1 MSDSNSLLTILVVED
16 NPADLFVLE
25 GLLWKTRLQIG
36 AILKTRSY
44 AETVVLLREQKPNL
58 ILLDLSLTDSSGM
71 ESFLHINQL
80 APTIPIIVLTGLIDT
95 DMALETMARGAQD
108 YLVKG
113 EFDEKLL
120 AKSIKYSIERK
131 KNLENIR
138 VSRELYS
145 SLFYNNPMAI
155 YIWDIDT
162 QKILEVNGIAEKEYG
177 YTKAEFLERTL
188 WDLRPKDSYAEL
200 KRTLENYHQGQYNRA
215 SRIWK
220 HHNRKGETVFMEI
233 STHPIDYNG
242 KLAMMSIA
250 NNVTSRITLERK
262 LEEER
267 VLKQK
272 EIAEAVIV
280 TQEKERHDISR
291 ELHDNVN
298 QQLTVAMMYI
308 ASAEK
313 KQGGSELLK
322 QSASYILNA
331 IEEIRS
337 LTKNLVTPLIK
348 DFGLV
353 KAIESILDDVGAV
366 KEMKMEFTAD
376 SFDEDDIEYDF
387 KLSVFRIIQEQVN
400 NILKHADAYEV
411 TIRLSRT
418 PSHIQLSITDDGIGF
433 DLMRQ
438 KKGIGL
444 YNITTR
450 VELFNGEIRI
460 DTAPNEGCAMHI
472 QFPLSEGIL
481 LKR

>member
-1 MSDSNSLLTILVVED
+1 MSDSNNLLNILVVED

-25 GLLWKTRLQIG
+25 ALLWKTRLQIG
-36 AILKTRSY
+36 NILKTTSY
-44 AETVVLLREQKPNL
+44 AETVVLLNEQKPNL
-58 ILLDLSLTDSSGM
+58 ILLDLSLTDSSGI

-80 APTIPIIVLTGLIDT
+80 APTIPIIVLTGLVDT
-95 DMALETMARGAQD
+95 EMALETMARGAQD

-155 YIWDIDT
+155 YIWDMDT
-162 QKILEVNGIAEKEYG
+162 LQILEVNGVAEKEYG
-177 YTKAEFLERTL
+177 YSKAEFLVRTL
-188 WDLRPKDSYAEL
+188 WDLRPQESHAEL
-200 KRTLENYHQGQYNRA
+200 KRTLENYRQGQFNRA

-220 HHNRKGETVFMEI
+220 HHNRKGETIFMEI

-242 KLAMMSIA
+242 KQAMMSIA
-250 NNVTSRITLERK
+250 HNVTSRITLERK

-267 VLKQK
+267 VMKQK

-313 KQGGSELLK
+313 KQGSSDLLK
-322 QSASYILNA
+322 QSANYVLNA

-337 LTKNLVTPLIK
+337 LTKSLVTPLIK

-353 KAIESILDDVGAV
+353 KAIESILEDVGAV

-376 SFDEDDIEYDF
+376 NFYEDDIEYDF
-387 KLSVFRIIQEQVN
+387 KLSIFRIIQEQVN

-411 TIRLSRT
+411 NIRLSRT
-418 PSHIQLSITDDGIGF
+418 SGHIQLSITDDGIGF
-433 DLMRQ
+433 DLMQQ

-460 DTAPNEGCAMHI
+460 DTAPNKGCAMHI